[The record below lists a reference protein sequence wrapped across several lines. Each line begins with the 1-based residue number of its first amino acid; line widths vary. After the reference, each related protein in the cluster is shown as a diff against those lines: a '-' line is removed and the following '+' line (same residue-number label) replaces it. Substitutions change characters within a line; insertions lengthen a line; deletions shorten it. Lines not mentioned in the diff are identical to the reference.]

1 MHHLFVSR
9 AGDSLVNVTQN
20 RNTYRLLA
28 NFDGTNVILLQID
41 AGSVVWLTPDP
52 ERPVYLEYYTLLT
65 GELTAHL
72 AEIDRTASERVN
84 RMVSEMAAAQGVNE
98 ALKER
103 DPMAWVGAMNSLKA
117 QAEEIV
123 LSELVYA

>member
-1 MHHLFVSR
+1 MTFN
-9 AGDSLVNVTQN
+9 SL
-20 RNTYRLLA
+20 
-28 NFDGTNVILLQID
+28 
-41 AGSVVWLTPDP
+41 
-52 ERPVYLEYYTLLT
+52 LLT
-65 GELTAHL
+65 GELTVHL
-72 AEIDRTASERVN
+72 TEIDRTAGERVN

>member
-1 MHHLFVSR
+1 MLNYKTVNGYQIPDLKIPDEQVTLGRYGRMRKAYLKEYRKMTFN
-9 AGDSLVNVTQN
+9 SL
-20 RNTYRLLA
+20 
-28 NFDGTNVILLQID
+28 
-41 AGSVVWLTPDP
+41 
-52 ERPVYLEYYTLLT
+52 LLT
-65 GELTAHL
+65 GELT
-72 AEIDRTASERVN
+72 EIDRTAGERVN
-84 RMVSEMAAAQGVNE
+84 RMVGEMAAAQGMNE

>member
-1 MHHLFVSR
+1 MLKYKTVNGYQIPDLKIPDGQATLGRYGRMRKAYLQEHKKILFN
-9 AGDSLVNVTQN
+9 SL
-20 RNTYRLLA
+20 
-28 NFDGTNVILLQID
+28 
-41 AGSVVWLTPDP
+41 
-52 ERPVYLEYYTLLT
+52 LLT

-72 AEIDRTASERVN
+72 AEIDRTAGERVN
-84 RMVSEMAAAQGVNE
+84 RMVSEMAAQGVNE

-103 DPMAWVGAMNSLKA
+103 DPMAWVGAMNNLKA

>member
-1 MHHLFVSR
+1 MNEITYKQNWDYLIPELILPEQTESIGKYGRMRKNHLK
-9 AGDSLVNVTQN
+9 
-20 RNTYRLLA
+20 
-28 NFDGTNVILLQID
+28 
-41 AGSVVWLTPDP
+41 
-52 ERPVYLEYYTLLT
+52 EHRPVLFNSLLLT

-72 AEIDRTASERVN
+72 TEIDRTAGERVN

>member
-1 MHHLFVSR
+1 MLNYKTVNGYQIPDLKILDGQATLGRYGRMRKAYLKAHRKMTFN
-9 AGDSLVNVTQN
+9 SL
-20 RNTYRLLA
+20 
-28 NFDGTNVILLQID
+28 
-41 AGSVVWLTPDP
+41 
-52 ERPVYLEYYTLLT
+52 LLT

-72 AEIDRTASERVN
+72 AEIDRTAGERVN
-84 RMVSEMAAAQGVNE
+84 RVVSEMAVAQGVNE

-123 LSELVYA
+123 LTELVYA

>member
-1 MHHLFVSR
+1 MLNYKTVNGYQIPDLKIPDEQVTLGRYGRMRKAYLKEYRKMTFN
-9 AGDSLVNVTQN
+9 SL
-20 RNTYRLLA
+20 
-28 NFDGTNVILLQID
+28 
-41 AGSVVWLTPDP
+41 
-52 ERPVYLEYYTLLT
+52 LLT

-72 AEIDRTASERVN
+72 TEIDRTAGERVN
-84 RMVSEMAAAQGVNE
+84 RMVSEMAAQGVNE

-123 LSELVYA
+123 LTELVYA

>member
-1 MHHLFVSR
+1 MLNYKTVNGYQIPDLKIPDEQVTLGRYGRMRKAYLKEYRKMTFN
-9 AGDSLVNVTQN
+9 SL
-20 RNTYRLLA
+20 LLM
-28 NFDGTNVILLQID
+28 
-41 AGSVVWLTPDP
+41 
-52 ERPVYLEYYTLLT
+52 

-72 AEIDRTASERVN
+72 AEIDRVN

>member
-1 MHHLFVSR
+1 MLNYKT
-9 AGDSLVNVTQN
+9 VNGYQIPD
-20 RNTYRLLA
+20 LKIP
-28 NFDGTNVILLQID
+28 DGQ
-41 AGSVVWLTPDP
+41 A
-52 ERPVYLEYYTLLT
+52 TLDRYGRT

-72 AEIDRTASERVN
+72 AEIDRTAGERVN

-98 ALKER
+98 ALKEC

-123 LSELVYA
+123 LTELVYA

>member
-72 AEIDRTASERVN
+72 TEIDRTAGERVN
-84 RMVSEMAAAQGVNE
+84 RMVSKMAAAQGVNE

>member
-1 MHHLFVSR
+1 MLNYKTVNGYQIPDLKIPDEQVTLGRYGRLRKAYLQEHRKMLFN
-9 AGDSLVNVTQN
+9 SL
-20 RNTYRLLA
+20 
-28 NFDGTNVILLQID
+28 
-41 AGSVVWLTPDP
+41 
-52 ERPVYLEYYTLLT
+52 LLT
-65 GELTAHL
+65 GELTTHL
-72 AEIDRTASERVN
+72 AEIDQTASERVN
-84 RMVSEMAAAQGVNE
+84 RMVSKMAASQGVNE

>member
-1 MHHLFVSR
+1 MLNYKTVNGYQIPDLKIPDGQATLGRYGRMRKAYLKEYRKMTFN
-9 AGDSLVNVTQN
+9 SL
-20 RNTYRLLA
+20 L
-28 NFDGTNVILLQID
+28 
-41 AGSVVWLTPDP
+41 
-52 ERPVYLEYYTLLT
+52 
-65 GELTAHL
+65 LTAHL
-72 AEIDRTASERVN
+72 AEIDRTAGERVK

-123 LSELVYA
+123 LNELVYA

>member
-1 MHHLFVSR
+1 MLNYKTVNGYQIPNLKIPDEQATLGRYGRMRKAYLQEHKKILFN
-9 AGDSLVNVTQN
+9 SL
-20 RNTYRLLA
+20 
-28 NFDGTNVILLQID
+28 
-41 AGSVVWLTPDP
+41 
-52 ERPVYLEYYTLLT
+52 LLT

-72 AEIDRTASERVN
+72 AEIDRTAGERVN

-98 ALKER
+98 VLKER
-103 DPMAWVGAMNSLKA
+103 DQMAWVGAMNSLKA

>member
-1 MHHLFVSR
+1 MLNYKMVNGYQIPDLTIPDEPVTLGKYGRMRKAYLQEHKKITFN
-9 AGDSLVNVTQN
+9 SL
-20 RNTYRLLA
+20 
-28 NFDGTNVILLQID
+28 
-41 AGSVVWLTPDP
+41 
-52 ERPVYLEYYTLLT
+52 LLT

>member
-1 MHHLFVSR
+1 MLNYKTVNGYQIPDLKIPDEQVTLGRYGRMRKAYLKEYRKMTFN
-9 AGDSLVNVTQN
+9 SL
-20 RNTYRLLA
+20 LLM
-28 NFDGTNVILLQID
+28 
-41 AGSVVWLTPDP
+41 
-52 ERPVYLEYYTLLT
+52 
-65 GELTAHL
+65 
-72 AEIDRTASERVN
+72 IDRTAGERMN

-123 LSELVYA
+123 LNELVYA

>member
-1 MHHLFVSR
+1 MLNYKTVNGYQIPDLKIPDEQVTLGRYGRMRKAYLKEHRKMTFN
-9 AGDSLVNVTQN
+9 SL
-20 RNTYRLLA
+20 
-28 NFDGTNVILLQID
+28 
-41 AGSVVWLTPDP
+41 P
-52 ERPVYLEYYTLLT
+52 LT
-65 GELTAHL
+65 GELKAYL
-72 AEIDRTASERVN
+72 MEIERMAGERVK

-123 LSELVYA
+123 LTELVYA